1 MNRILA
7 SEMISY
13 RLLGAKNYLKSQTVR
28 AQNRHS

>member
-13 RLLGAKNYLKSQTVR
+13 RLLGTNNYFKSKTVR
-28 AQNRHS
+28 AQNKHS